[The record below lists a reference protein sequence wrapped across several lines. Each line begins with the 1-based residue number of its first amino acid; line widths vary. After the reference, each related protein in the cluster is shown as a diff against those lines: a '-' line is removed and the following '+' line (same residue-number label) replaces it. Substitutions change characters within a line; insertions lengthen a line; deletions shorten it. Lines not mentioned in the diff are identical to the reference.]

1 MVINYNNSKIHEYI
15 NSDNN
20 EPVFIGS
27 TTRKCLSQRM
37 SAHRAEYKL
46 FNKNE
51 NKSFNSS
58 YLMFDKF
65 GIDNCQKKLL
75 ENVNA
80 TTSDE
85 LKAHEIRY
93 IKLLNCVNYKT
104 TSKY

>member
-1 MVINYNNSKIHEYI
+1 
-15 NSDNN
+15 
-20 EPVFIGS
+20 
-27 TTRKCLSQRM
+27 
-37 SAHRAEYKL
+37 
-46 FNKNE
+46 
-51 NKSFNSS
+51 
-58 YLMFDKF
+58 MFDKF

-80 TTSDE
+80 TTLDE